1 MWIEGALPLLSQ
13 PLLASSLSS
22 LSSPLLLLEL
32 LSIISVKELDSES
45 LSFLLSKWD
54 SESEMDLVVL
64 LNPRCWCFGG
74 NPQSLFG
81 LKLVGLPLI
90 WNFATGD
97 MYNPNKFP
105 LLKLQSCPL

>member
-1 MWIEGALPLLSQ
+1 MWIEGALPLLTQ
-13 PLLASSLSS
+13 PLLASSLSP
-22 LSSPLLLLEL
+22 PLLLLEL
-32 LSIISVKELDSES
+32 LSMIAFRELDSES
-45 LSFLLSKWD
+45 LTFLLSKWD

-90 WNFATGD
+90 WNFATG
-97 MYNPNKFP
+97 YVQP
-105 LLKLQSCPL
+105 